1 MRNSHI
7 VLTMEP
13 ALVLRVALL
22 GIVTGMRTC
31 LPFALLV
38 WLAPPVAW
46 LGNIW
51 ARVVITLASA
61 SELVLDKLPKT
72 PSRLKPAGMVS
83 RVITGG
89 LMGWALTAQA
99 HGPVWLGVTLGMAG
113 AVGGAFAG
121 NNLRGFLGRKTGK
134 PDLWFALSE
143 DLLAVGIGVWAI
155 LGLGAH

>member
-1 MRNSHI
+1 MRNARIIS
-7 VLTMEP
+7 TMEP

-22 GIVTGMRTC
+22 GIVTGMRTFV
-31 LPFALLV
+31 PFALLA
-38 WLAPPVAW
+38 WLAPPVGW
-46 LGNIW
+46 LGTIW

-61 SELVLDKLPKT
+61 SELVLDKLPRT
-72 PSRLKPAGMVS
+72 PSRLSPTGMVG
-83 RVITGG
+83 RVTAGG

-99 HGPVWLGVTLGMAG
+99 QGLVWLGVTLGVAG

-121 NNLRGFLGRKTGK
+121 NKLRGFLVRKTGK

-143 DLLAVGIGVWAI
+143 DVLAVAIGTWAI